1 MSELIDSAFEIQQ
14 LLEHHAVP
22 SALIG
27 GLALPVWGRPR
38 LTHDVDLKLLL
49 RRDNAELL
57 VEILKPDYKPVQ
69 PDPLQALRQNGVLFI
84 KNRLISVSIYNLAT
98 QILIAQWLNV
108 LLKLNLSHIAC

>member
-14 LLEHHAVP
+14 MLERHSVQ

-49 RRDNAELL
+49 GRDNAELL
-57 VEILKPDYKPVQ
+57 VEMLGSDYKPVQ
-69 PDPLQALRQNGVLFI
+69 PDPLQKNFRDAL
-84 KNRLISVSIYNLAT
+84 
-98 QILIAQWLNV
+98 
-108 LLKLNLSHIAC
+108 